1 MDGSNNANFDKW
13 AVGRVLVSSISD
25 YASVFRE
32 LIELAKPLPMRFSG
46 IGSLSSER
54 NYIIY
59 EAENTQFITT
69 DASLYEQ
76 HLFRLQHELMDKL
89 VDAKVS
95 AAIAKNDTG
104 DNTGNGTDI
113 GKDNI
118 SDSEIEQIK
127 AKFTKVQSK
136 ISTLRENAWS
146 FGHETASYGVII
158 NHMFYGTLNG
168 VDVVERNMLTSQTT
182 PFTAD
187 TLNTVLMELP
197 IPILQ
202 SFAATH
208 LSRCAIVA
216 TNPDPRL
223 TTTIA
228 AANGSRITV
237 LAANIGK
244 TCDAQFHNHDL
255 ITLNFAVSQIALN
268 AFAHCIHTCEFP
280 KQYEMTTLDI
290 VQLLMLI
297 DHFGLELVTA

>member
-25 YASVFRE
+25 HILVFRE
-32 LIELAKPLPMRFSG
+32 LIELAKPLPMRVSK
-46 IGSLSSER
+46 IGVLSSDR
-54 NYIIY
+54 NCIVYKD
-59 EAENTQFITT
+59 ENAQFVTT

-76 HLFRLQHELMDKL
+76 CLFRLQHELMDKM

-95 AAIAKNDTG
+95 AAIAKNDAG
-104 DNTGNGTDI
+104 AENN
-113 GKDNI
+113 KDNI

-127 AKFTKVQSK
+127 AKLSK
-136 ISTLRENAWS
+136 IQSNLSTLRENAWS

-216 TNPDPRL
+216 TNPIPL